1 MLLGDPSWRKR
12 ILIKEQDMA
21 ERFTGVHWMLATPF
35 QENEELDTAS
45 IPHLTE
51 QAVRAGCQGLVV
63 LGVTGEVARLTDTER
78 RLVAQQVIDHSHGL
92 PVTVGTTAAS
102 TQSTIAYSREAQELG
117 AAAVMVSAPPL
128 GKINFDALFTH
139 YQRLADAVDLPIVVQ
154 DYPQTSGVQMPPAFI
169 ARLAENIPSAQYL
182 KLEDPPTPTKIT
194 AIRNLVGDKMSIF
207 GGLGGVFLLD
217 ELSRGSAGAMTG
229 FAYPEVL
236 VEICRHMAE
245 GDRDRAEEVFNKY
258 LPMFLFEFQ
267 EGIGVAL
274 RKYALHHRGLISSYR
289 VRHPGP
295 QAAAEARQEFHHLVE
310 KFGL

>member
-1 MLLGDPSWRKR
+1 
-12 ILIKEQDMA
+12 MA
-21 ERFTGVHWMLATPF
+21 DRFTGVHWMLATPF
-35 QENEELDTAS
+35 KDNEEVDAAS
-45 IPHLTE
+45 IPNLVEKAAQT
-51 QAVRAGCQGLVV
+51 GCQGMVV
-63 LGVTGEVARLTDTER
+63 LGVTGEAARLTDEER
-78 RLVAQQVIDHSHGL
+78 RVVAQKVIDHANGL

-102 TQSTIAYSREAQELG
+102 TQATIAYSRQAQQMG
-117 AAAVMVSAPPL
+117 AAAVMVSAPPM
-128 GKINFDALFTH
+128 GKINFDALFSH
-139 YQRLADAVDLPIVVQ
+139 YQQVADAIDLPIVVQ

-169 ARLAENIPSAQYL
+169 ARLAENLPSAQYL

-194 AIRNLVGDKMSIF
+194 AIRNLAGDKMSIF

-236 VEICRHMAE
+236 VEICTHMAE
-245 GDRDRAEEVFNKY
+245 GDRDQAEAVFNRF

-267 EGIGVAL
+267 EGIGVAI

-295 QAAAEARQEFHHLVE
+295 QIAEEAKQEFHHLVE